1 MIYIYNCIFVL
12 FVFLTIILLKNQIYI
27 FVLIFFKITNEMEMI
42 LFIKN

>member
-12 FVFLTIILLKNQIYI
+12 FVFLIIILLKNQIYI
-27 FVLIFFKITNEMEMI
+27 FVLIFFKVTNEMEMI

>member
-27 FVLIFFKITNEMEMI
+27 FVLIFFKVTNEMEMI